1 MCESQLPGPLP
12 PNVGPKPTRTQRKL
26 VLRRDEFQAV
36 LAAAYL
42 LQENRHRLPVREP
55 AVNYTR
61 ISHNSL
67 ESAHPIQEA
76 PPAAEM
82 IEPFTEGAGLDQLQS
97 KVAQPIILE
106 RDQPSQKQFFKTARL
121 GSVLLVA
128 IVAIGASFH
137 RFSPVGRLAREG
149 MVHPVSGV
157 ANVVTATK
165 MVSEVEGR
173 IRADRRLQRIPIHA
187 SERGGIITLSGDVTS
202 REQRVAAIEDAQ
214 ITGVKVV
221 VDNLRVINPND
232 QRTIA
237 VRDAVRSSALQ
248 SKALREGSYKGV
260 PTHRVHPRAV
270 TNKISTSAPAA
281 PHRNAAPILASRNS
295 RSLGSAASAGTASA
309 VKAASPLGLAPSI
322 GIREQVTVPEGT
334 MLAVQLTESLS
345 SERNQVGD
353 IFHGRLVSPI
363 VVGNKIAVPAEA
375 IVEGRIVDAR
385 SSGHF
390 YGDSALAIKI
400 TRVAYNGKTF
410 ELRSSP
416 YLKQGG
422 SQTRRVAITLST
434 GAGLGA
440 IIGAIVGGGKGA
452 ALGAAIG
459 AGAGSG
465 IQAMS
470 KAAQVQLPA
479 KSMLRFRLETPL
491 TVIPS

>member
-67 ESAHPIQEA
+67 ESPHPIQEA
-76 PPAAEM
+76 PPAAET

-106 RDQPSQKQFFKTARL
+106 RDQPSQRQFLKTAGL

-137 RFSPVGRLAREG
+137 RFSPVGRL
-149 MVHPVSGV
+149 VHSVSGV

-173 IRADRRLQRIPIHA
+173 IRADRRLQRTPIHA
-187 SERGGIITLSGDVTS
+187 SERGGIITLSGDVSS

-248 SKALREGSYKGV
+248 SKALREGSHIGV

-281 PHRNAAPILASRNS
+281 PHRNAAPMLASRNS

-309 VKAASPLGLAPSI
+309 VKAAPPLGLAPSI

-479 KSMLRFRLETPL
+479 KSMLHFRLETSL
-491 TVIPS
+491 TVIPSKSF